1 MKLATV
7 EKVVLN
13 DKDPNLVNVV
23 YATYRSA
30 GAGAAIICYPLNLN
44 ARYVP
49 VIGEQIYVISA
60 NSSEAGGTTQSR
72 MKNYY
77 LSPVSL
83 QYNINHNSLP
93 ELTSVL
99 GNVSPDFASI
109 GAGVPT
115 GTPSLTPPD
124 LGNGFKEVPSLS
136 QLQGYL
142 GDVIYEGRFGQSI
155 RFGYT
160 PQNVSISNKKVD
172 GTNIKP
178 SWTSTKPESPITIIS
193 NGRGE
198 SRGYNKFVIED
209 INKDDSSIWLGSKQ
223 KILIRPSQKF
233 TLGVLPPNQYMNPQ
247 IVINSERVII
257 NSKKDSVLIS
267 GKKSVNISTN
277 GWKADMN
284 EMFNQI
290 DALKN
295 QIQQLNTA
303 MTTYATTI
311 NGIAIATPVPFGPL
325 AGAAGPLLSTTATI
339 SSNLATITSKLQ
351 LMKQ

>member
-7 EKVVLN
+7 EKVVLD

-23 YATYRSA
+23 YATYRSS
-30 GAGAAIICYPLNLN
+30 GAGSAIICYPLNLN

-49 VIGEQIYVISA
+49 IIGEQIYVISA
-60 NSSEAGGTTQSR
+60 NSSEASGTTTSR
-72 MKNYY
+72 LKNYY

-93 ELTSVL
+93 ELTAVL
-99 GNVSPDFASI
+99 GSPSPDFGSVS
-109 GAGVPT
+109 AGVPT
-115 GTPSLTPPD
+115 GTKPVTQPD

-160 PQNVSISNKKVD
+160 PQNVSLSNKKVE
-172 GTNIKP
+172 GTKIKP
-178 SWTSTKPESPITIIS
+178 SWTSTTPESPITIIS
-193 NGRGE
+193 NGRGT
-198 SRGYNKFVIED
+198 SRGYNKFVVED
-209 INKDDSSIWLGSKQ
+209 INKDDSSIWFGSKQ

-233 TLGVLPPNQYMNPQ
+233 TLGVLPPNQYGNPQ
-247 IVINSERVII
+247 IVINSDRVLI

-277 GWKADMN
+277 GWKADMDV
-284 EMFNQI
+284 MFT
-290 DALKN
+290 
-295 QIQQLNTA
+295 QIQRLEAQLTA
-303 MTTYATTI
+303 LTNALTTTSAAAVVINPAWAAMAGLTTPI
-311 NGIAIATPVPFGPL
+311 ISQ
-325 AGAAGPLLSTTATI
+325 LSDIKTQ
-339 SSNLATITSKLQ
+339 LQ

>member
-7 EKVVLN
+7 EKIVLN

-23 YATYRSA
+23 YATYRA
-30 GAGAAIICYPLNLN
+30 GGTGAAVICYPLNLN
-44 ARYVP
+44 SRHIP
-49 VIGEQIYVISA
+49 VVGEQVYVISA
-60 NSSEAGGTTQSR
+60 NSSDASGTTTAR

-83 QYNINHNSLP
+83 QYNINHNALP
-93 ELTSVL
+93 ELTQTTAGGGASLSSV
-99 GNVSPDFASI
+99 S
-109 GAGVPT
+109 AGIPVA
-115 GTPSLTPPD
+115 TPSTTPPD
-124 LGNGFKEVPSLS
+124 LGNGFKEVSNLS
-136 QLQGYL
+136 QLQGYI
-142 GDVIYEGRFGQSI
+142 GDIIYEGRFGQSL

-178 SWTSTKPESPITIIS
+178 SWTSTRPQAPITILS

-233 TLGVLPPNQYMNPQ
+233 TLGVLPQNQYENPQ
-247 IVINSERVII
+247 IVINSDRVLI

-267 GKKSVNISTN
+267 GKKSVNISTK
-277 GWKADMN
+277 GWKADMD

-290 DALKN
+290 EAIKN
-295 QIQQLNTA
+295 QLTSINIALTA
-303 MTTYATTI
+303 VATGLATT
-311 NGIAIATPVPFGPL
+311 
-325 AGAAGPLLSTTATI
+325 AGAAAVPAITAEVGKITNGIATI
-339 SSNLATITSKLQ
+339 SSKLT